1 MTQDPRGMIKM
12 KLTKEQLIQLV
23 KEELKNILQEQ
34 PDLGRRQQSSRQFT
48 QGLRDLYKGGI
59 LDAPKSP
66 KMIKRDKEVEDSNKK
81 YRQQLARAKQQK
93 DDAKAMMDKQK
104 SDELRKQ
111 RQARLAARPERYKTK
126 SIPAKTRAY
135 KYFSDPKKKISG
147 PALNTMKQFA
157 IKYFGPVRGADL
169 KVEKDGSLVH
179 NVPDKN
185 NPNEFVDRIT
195 MKPSI
200 DGKLLMVSVRSRQ
213 ADIRFDLTGRPSSSN
228 PDQRTTWYEQEAE
241 KLIKLIKGR

>member
-34 PDLGRRQQSSRQFT
+34 PDLGRRSRDQFT
-48 QGLRDLYKGGI
+48 QDLRDRYKGGI
-59 LDAPKSP
+59 LNAPKSP
-66 KMIKRDKEVEDSNKK
+66 EMIKRDKEVEDSNKK

-111 RQARLAARPERYKTK
+111 RQARLAARPERYK
-126 SIPAKTRAY
+126 
-135 KYFSDPKKKISG
+135 YFSDPKKKISG

-169 KVEKDGSLVH
+169 EVEKDGSLVH

-185 NPNEFVDRIT
+185 NPNKFVDRIT